1 MAIDP
6 ESLYLQLRQ
15 LVEEMPDLEEEDPI
29 SPRTHRWLA
38 TASVLVAQAADIGGD
53 LGDIDA
59 ISFKTLSGNLRGVLR
74 DDSAHGITVI
84 VHRAL
89 ARAET
94 AAPAAYRGKFI
105 PVGAEFTSLQVIGK
119 VLSEATSEV
128 LFIDPYMNAS
138 VLTDFAPMVPAQARV
153 HVLCDPA
160 KTKPDDLLPAARRWA
175 DQFGADRPLEVR
187 MSVLKALHD
196 RFIIIDRTSVWTVT
210 QSLKDL
216 AKRSPASVQKIG
228 EPEMVRMKLDHYGQ
242 VWQDAHP
249 LA

>member
-1 MAIDP
+1 M
-6 ESLYLQLRQ
+6 
-15 LVEEMPDLEEEDPI
+15 
-29 SPRTHRWLA
+29 A
-38 TASVLVAQAADIGGD
+38 TASVLIAEAARLAGPAGD
-53 LGDIDA
+53 LDA
-59 ISFKTLSGNLRGVLR
+59 IELKVLSGNLVGPLR
-74 DDSAHGITVI
+74 AKNAHGITVL

-119 VLSEATSEV
+119 ILSEATSEV

-138 VLTDFAPMVPAQARV
+138 VLTDFAPMVPTQSRV

-160 KTKPDDLLPAARRWA
+160 NTKPDDLLPAARRWA

-187 MSVLKALHD
+187 MSAPKALHD
-196 RFIIIDRTSVWTVT
+196 RFIIIDRKIVWTVT

-216 AKRSPASVQKIG
+216 VKRSPASVQRVE

-242 VWQDAHP
+242 VWQDARP